1 MRYLRAILKNYIGI
15 YNGMGLYEIDLDFT
29 KCQHNIVLITGR
41 NGSGKTVTM
50 NSINPFPDGSS
61 SFIPDKTAEKILTL
75 SSDGDIYN
83 IQIISPADV
92 KGRKTTKAFIQK
104 NGVELNENGNV
115 SSYKDIIF
123 SEFELDSNYISLS
136 RLSGVD
142 RGLGDKTP
150 AERKKFTANIIDN
163 LEVYNSMFKTL
174 NKKSLIYKSHI
185 NTLHTKIQNIGDKAT
200 LDQRLTA
207 LQNKEN
213 ELNSQIMTLNNQI
226 VSIQAK
232 NSIDE
237 DEAKAINELS
247 ERVNTLSGKVNELES
262 RLDLFANR
270 TKIKRDEVA
279 TKYNTDKELLTTYTA
294 KHSELSK
301 SWIEKTNRLSEV
313 SNSILSIEAEL
324 ANTDTDSDIAERY
337 KNSKQTVD
345 EYVKQLNAL
354 NIPVDTDLILPLTN
368 YISFA
373 DKVILMIDHFMDNMT
388 SADIE
393 FVCRVYSRQYVEE
406 LMQSQQAIFA
416 EIEATNVEIAKV
428 QSQISLLATLENRP
442 SNCKIDKCPFIAEA
456 LGLKKTLK
464 TDPIKT
470 LSKLQ
475 DKILKLSDKTTEI
488 QNKID
493 YSSSMSSKKTEL
505 DIIRSTIYENR
516 EIISVLHPNFIESFE
531 DNLINIYSFNDLRD
545 HDRET
550 DGLNLLKLYST
561 EYQTAQVL
569 EAEYKGYREKIQLL
583 NSNKIMLEKLKNEQQ
598 ELVISIKDI
607 KSQVDSYKTTIDE
620 INSNIGTLSE
630 YNSVLEQYNSV
641 NTDYKIELD
650 KYNEYQK
657 KSAKALEALSNIN
670 GYRADIERLS
680 NELNPIMQE
689 ISRISGQ
696 LTLLDSYYLE
706 YNEYKSS
713 YDLIETI
720 KKYCNPTGGGI
731 QTLFMQIYMSKTK
744 DTANEVLSMLFNGS
758 YQLLD
763 FVINENEFRI
773 PFIGEGLPVDD
784 ISSGSN
790 AQISM
795 MSMIINLVL
804 LHQASTKFNIAQL
817 DEIGQGLDNYNSA
830 QFINVLFH
838 CMNILNIEQ
847 LFLISHSTESD
858 NTYADII
865 KLRGYDDYESSIKSG
880 NVIWDFDEVCKTIE

>member
-41 NGSGKTVTM
+41 NGSGKSVTM

-61 SFIPDKTAEKILTL
+61 SFIPDKTAEKILRL
-75 SSDGDIYN
+75 SSDGDIYD
-83 IQIISPADV
+83 IQIISPCDV
-92 KGRKTTKAFIQK
+92 KGRKTTKAYIQK
-104 NGVELNENGNV
+104 NGIELNENGNV

-123 SEFELDSNYISLS
+123 SEFELDSNYVSLS
-136 RLSGVD
+136 RLSGTD
-142 RGLGDKTP
+142 RGIADKTP
-150 AERKKFTANIIDN
+150 AERKKFTSNIIDN

-185 NTLHTKIQNIGDKAT
+185 NTLHTKIQNIGDKQT
-200 LDQRLTA
+200 LDQRLTS
-207 LQNKEN
+207 LQNREA

-237 DEAKAINELS
+237 EEAKAINELS
-247 ERVNTLSGKVNELES
+247 EKVNTLSGKVNELDS
-262 RLDLFANR
+262 RLNIFANR
-270 TKIKRDEVA
+270 TKIKKEDA
-279 TKYNTDKELLTTYTA
+279 AKKYNTDKDLLTTYTA
-294 KHSELSK
+294 KHSELSTI
-301 SWIEKTNRLSEV
+301 WMEKTNRLSEV
-313 SNSILSIEAEL
+313 SNSILTIEADL
-324 ANTDTDSDIAERY
+324 ANTDTDSDIADRY
-337 KNSKQTVD
+337 KASKQTID
-345 EYVKQLNAL
+345 EYVSQLNQL
-354 NIPVDTDLILPLTN
+354 QIPINTDMILPLTN
-368 YISFA
+368 YIAFA
-373 DKVILMIDHFMDNMT
+373 DKITILIDHFMDNMSSDDIAFVIQT
-388 SADIE
+388 YSNIYIQDLIAYQQDNIEDIE
-393 FVCRVYSRQYVEE
+393 
-406 LMQSQQAIFA
+406 
-416 EIEATNVEIAKV
+416 EIKVEIAKI
-428 QSQISLLATLENRP
+428 QSQISLLSTLENRP
-442 SNCKIDKCPFIAEA
+442 SNCKIDKCPFISEA
-456 LGLKKTLK
+456 LNLKNSLAE
-464 TDPIKT
+464 DPIEK
-470 LSKLQ
+470 LSELQ
-475 DKILKLSDKTTEI
+475 DKMLKLSDLSTEI
-488 QNKID
+488 QKKID
-493 YSSSMSSKKTEL
+493 YTYSMSSKRTEY
-505 DIIRSTIYENR
+505 DAIRSNVLENR
-516 EIISVLHPNFIESFE
+516 EILSVLHPEFIDRF
-531 DNLINIYSFNDLRD
+531 DDYLINMYSFNELRD

-583 NSNKIMLEKLKNEQQ
+583 NSNRTLLENLKKEQSD
-598 ELVISIKDI
+598 LVIKIKEL
-607 KSQVDSYKTTIDE
+607 KSQIDSYKTTIDE
-620 INSNIGTLSE
+620 ISNNISTLSE
-630 YNSVLEQYNSV
+630 YNSVIEQYNTV
-641 NTDYKIELD
+641 NAEYKIELD
-650 KYNEYQK
+650 RYNEYQR
-657 KSAKALEALSNIN
+657 KSNKALEALSNIN
-670 GYRADIERLS
+670 GYRADIDRLS

-696 LTLLDSYYLE
+696 LTLLDSYYIE
-706 YNEYKSS
+706 YNQYKSS
-713 YDLIETI
+713 FDLIETV

-758 YQLLD
+758 YKLLD

-773 PFIGEGLPVDD
+773 PFIGEGMAVDD

-795 MSMIINLVL
+795 MGMIINLVL

-817 DEIGQGLDNYNSA
+817 DEIGQGLDNYNSS

-865 KLRGYDDYESSIKSG
+865 KLKGYDDYESSIKSG
-880 NVIWDFDEVCKTIE
+880 NIIWDFDEVVKL

>member
-1 MRYLRAILKNYIGI
+1 
-15 YNGMGLYEIDLDFT
+15 MGLYEIDLDFT
-29 KCQHNIVLITGR
+29 KCQHNIILITGR

-83 IQIISPADV
+83 IQIISPADI

-185 NTLHTKIQNIGDKAT
+185 NTLHTKIQNIGDKPT

-207 LQNKEN
+207 LQNKEG
-213 ELNSQIMTLNNQI
+213 ELNSQIMNLNNQI

-237 DEAKAINELS
+237 EEARAINELS
-247 ERVNTLSGKVNELES
+247 EKVSTLSSRVEGLES

-279 TKYNTDKELLTTYTA
+279 DKYRNDKELLTTYTA
-294 KHSELSK
+294 KHQELSNSWMEK
-301 SWIEKTNRLSEV
+301 SNRLSEV
-313 SNSILSIEAEL
+313 SNSILTIEAEL

-337 KNSKQTVD
+337 KTSKQTVD
-345 EYVKQLNAL
+345 GYISQLNAL

-373 DKVILMIDHFMDNMT
+373 DKVILLIDHFIDNM
-388 SADIE
+388 SSDDIE

-406 LMQSQQAIFA
+406 LMKTQQSIFA

-428 QSQISLLATLENRP
+428 QSQISLLSTLEKRP

-464 TDPIKT
+464 SDPIKA
-470 LSKLQ
+470 LSDLQ

-505 DIIRSTIYENR
+505 DIIRSSIYENR

-531 DNLINIYSFNDLRD
+531 DNLINGYSFNDLRD

-550 DGLNLLKLYST
+550 DGLNLLKLYSS
-561 EYQTAQVL
+561 EYQSCQVL
-569 EAEYKGYREKIQLL
+569 EAEYKGYREKIQLV
-583 NSNKIMLEKLKNEQQ
+583 NSNKIMLEKLKHEQQ
-598 ELVISIKDI
+598 DLVINIKDI

-620 INSNIGTLSE
+620 INANIGTLSE
-630 YNSVLEQYNSV
+630 YNSILEQYNTV
-641 NTDYKIELD
+641 NAEYKIELD
-650 KYNEYQK
+650 KYNEYQR
-657 KSAKALEALSNIN
+657 KSAKALEALSSIN

-696 LTLLDSYYLE
+696 LTLLESYYLE

-817 DEIGQGLDNYNSA
+817 DEIGQGLDNYNSS

-865 KLRGYDDYESSIKSG
+865 KLKGYDDYESSIKSG
-880 NVIWDFDEVCKTIE
+880 NIIWDFDEVCKTIE

>member
-41 NGSGKTVTM
+41 NGSGKSVTM

-83 IQIISPADV
+83 IQIISPCDV
-92 KGRKTTKAFIQK
+92 KGRKTTKAYIQK
-104 NGVELNENGNV
+104 NGIELNENGNV

-123 SEFELDSNYISLS
+123 SEFELDSNYVSLS
-136 RLSGVD
+136 RLSGTD
-142 RGLGDKTP
+142 RGIADKTP
-150 AERKKFTANIIDN
+150 AERKKFTSNIIDN

-185 NTLHTKIQNIGDKAT
+185 NTLHTKIQNIGDKQT
-200 LDQRLTA
+200 LDQRLTS
-207 LQNKEN
+207 LQNREA

-237 DEAKAINELS
+237 EEARAINDLS
-247 ERVNTLSGKVNELES
+247 EKVNTLSGKVNELES
-262 RLDLFANR
+262 RLNIFANR
-270 TKIKRDEVA
+270 TKIKKEDA
-279 TKYNTDKELLTTYTA
+279 AKKYNSDKDLLTTYTA
-294 KHSELSK
+294 KHSELSTI
-301 SWIEKTNRLSEV
+301 WMEKTNRLSEV
-313 SNSILSIEAEL
+313 SNSILTIEADL
-324 ANTDTDSDIAERY
+324 ANTDTDSDIADRY
-337 KNSKQTVD
+337 KASKQTID
-345 EYVKQLNAL
+345 EYLSQLNQL
-354 NIPVDTDLILPLTN
+354 QIPINTDMILPLTN
-368 YISFA
+368 YIAFA
-373 DKVILMIDHFMDNMT
+373 DKIVILIDHFMDNMSSDDIT
-388 SADIE
+388 FVIQTYSNIYIQDLIAYQQDNIEDIE
-393 FVCRVYSRQYVEE
+393 EVK
-406 LMQSQQAIFA
+406 
-416 EIEATNVEIAKV
+416 VEIAKI
-428 QSQISLLATLENRP
+428 QSQISLLSTLENRP
-442 SNCKIDKCPFIAEA
+442 SNCKIDKCPFISEA
-456 LGLKKTLK
+456 LNLKKSLTE
-464 TDPIKT
+464 DPIER
-470 LSKLQ
+470 LSELQ
-475 DKILKLSDKTTEI
+475 DKMLRLSDLSTEI
-488 QNKID
+488 QKKID
-493 YSSSMSSKKTEL
+493 YTYSMSSKRTEY
-505 DIIRSTIYENR
+505 DAIRSSVLENR
-516 EIISVLHPNFIESFE
+516 EILSVLHPEFIDRF
-531 DNLINIYSFNDLRD
+531 DDYLINMYSFNELRD

-583 NSNKIMLEKLKNEQQ
+583 NSNRTLLENLKKEQSD
-598 ELVISIKDI
+598 LVIKIKEL
-607 KSQVDSYKTTIDE
+607 KSQIDSYKTTIDE
-620 INSNIGTLSE
+620 ISNNISTLSE
-630 YNSVLEQYNSV
+630 YNSVIEQYNAV
-641 NTDYKIELD
+641 NAEYKIELD
-650 KYNEYQK
+650 RYNEYQR
-657 KSAKALEALSNIN
+657 KSNKALEALSNIN
-670 GYRADIERLS
+670 GYRADIDRLS

-696 LTLLDSYYLE
+696 LTLLDSYYIE
-706 YNEYKSS
+706 YNQYKSS
-713 YDLIETI
+713 FDLIETV

-758 YQLLD
+758 YKLLD

-773 PFIGEGLPVDD
+773 PFIGEGMAVDD

-795 MSMIINLVL
+795 MGMIINLVL

-817 DEIGQGLDNYNSA
+817 DEIGQGLDNYNSS

-865 KLRGYDDYESSIKSG
+865 KLKGYDDYESSIKSG
-880 NVIWDFDEVCKTIE
+880 NIIWDFDEVVKGE